1 MCVRARLGYEPKV
14 RVKKL
19 AQFIYGS
26 VYSLHVIDCDMAT
39 ARCVYACT
47 HKLISGLEL
56 DQWSR
61 MTMVLLHLN
70 LPQPRLQA
78 WVRVR
83 FGETSV
89 SHHPASECT
98 LVNRN

>member
-1 MCVRARLGYEPKV
+1 MPNAQSELRVAKKGARCVCARARLGYEPKV

-39 ARCVYACT
+39 ARCVYAWT

-56 DQWSR
+56 DQWSG
-61 MTMVLLHLN
+61 MTMGLLHLN
-70 LPQPRLQA
+70 RSPA
-78 WVRVR
+78 WVSSS
-83 FGETSV
+83 GLY
-89 SHHPASECT
+89 HP
-98 LVNRN
+98 